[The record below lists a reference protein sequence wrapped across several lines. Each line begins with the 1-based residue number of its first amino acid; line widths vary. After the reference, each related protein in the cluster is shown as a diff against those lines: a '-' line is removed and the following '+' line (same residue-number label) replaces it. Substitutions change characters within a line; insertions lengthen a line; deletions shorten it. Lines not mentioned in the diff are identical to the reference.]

1 MTALAL
7 SRALSKWLNLYT
19 PLGAFVAFY
28 TLLLMLMGR
37 GARELVPTRD
47 LRRVTEERIN

>member
-19 PLGAFVAFY
+19 PLGAFVASY
-28 TLLLMLMGR
+28 ALLLMLMGR
-37 GARELVPTRD
+37 GARKLVPTSD
-47 LRRVTEERIN
+47 LRRVTKERID